1 MEKTTRPT
9 QVRTRAPLNQRTGQ
23 KPAQNSIYSQGA
35 GEAGGALQGGGQQGQ
50 WASHLSN
57 GYENRLAGQEP
68 EPWQNGREVQESNQ
82 QNERMAQGRRG
93 RQLEQDRQNDTGRQE
108 AGQQNMR
115 ETSGE
120 REARE
125 AANNQRGQGV
135 NEARNRP
142 GRRMYQEAMGKTG
155 GQELDKGNRGI
166 LGGTGSQT
174 GQEPN
179 RRNRGIGAMEGG
191 AGQQSSREGQP
202 MGIGGR
208 QADSRWRSL
217 QEAMKKANSAAE
229 QELGGSRR
237 ASRNQGTEQNFQAD
251 RNRTNDQGEQEDIN
265 QRYGRGFQKGRSRIN
280 DQDQQEGTDQRYG
293 RDFRGR
299 RDQKFDKESKT
310 IDQDNS
316 QEDKKEKEQK
326 PSSER
331 QKESKLMSAREI
343 PQERGKKSGREI
355 QNEKEK
361 QPNRT
366 QRAIRQEAKSS
377 RERPEKEHVKRL
389 PPGTGNRKPADRRI
403 KQTERPSAQSQYT
416 SKRLAEDRQE
426 FQNENFSVPK
436 TPPRPKRRPGSGV
449 NFLIQ
454 GSILAV
460 AGIIVRLIG
469 MVYRIPL
476 ARKIGDNGNGYYNA
490 AYSIYSILLIMS
502 SYSLP
507 TAVSKM
513 VSARLAKGEYR
524 TSTRIFRAAMFYA
537 TIAGM
542 AGFCALWF
550 GADYFASQIIKMPY
564 SSYALKALAPT
575 IWIMA
580 YLGVLRGY
588 FQGHS
593 TMIPTA
599 VSQVFEQVV
608 NAVVSIVAASILFDV
623 GVKSNLVFHDT
634 EYSYAFGAAGG
645 AIGTGAGAVTAL
657 VFFMLLALA
666 YRPTMRK
673 KARRD
678 RGAKVESYRVISQ
691 ALFATIVPIIISS
704 AIYNISNVVDNSL
717 FGHVMEKL
725 GESNLTASQWGVYM
739 GRYHLLFNIPVAIAN
754 SLSSSLIPTLS
765 RAMTERNR
773 RQVHARIATAIR
785 FSMIIAI
792 PSAVG
797 LTVLAEP
804 VSDLLFSGMD
814 NTMLIKMMVVGS
826 SAVVFFSLST
836 VSNAILQGINRMNMP
851 IINSAISLAIHI
863 GVLYAMLKFFHMG
876 IYSVVYANIL
886 FAALVCLLNAISI
899 ARYVKYRQELLK
911 TFLIPA
917 LASAAMG
924 GAAWGTYQLCIK
936 AINNSV
942 STAAAIMVAV
952 IVYFVLLILFK
963 GIDEQELKKIPGG
976 TKLVKVAKRLHVM

>member
-57 GYENRLAGQEP
+57 GYEHRLAGQEP
-68 EPWQNGREVQESNQ
+68 EPWQNGREVQESDQ

-416 SKRLAEDRQE
+416 SRRLAEDRQE
-426 FQNENFSVPK
+426 FQTENFSVPK

>member
-23 KPAQNSIYSQGA
+23 KSAQNSIYSQGA

-57 GYENRLAGQEP
+57 GYEHRLAGQEP
-68 EPWQNGREVQESNQ
+68 ESWQNGREVQEPNQ

-93 RQLEQDRQNDTGRQE
+93 RPLEQDRQNDTGRQE

-155 GQELDKGNRGI
+155 GQELDRGNRGI

-174 GQEPN
+174 DQEPN
-179 RRNRGIGAMEGG
+179 RRNRGIGAMEGR
-191 AGQQSSREGQP
+191 AGQQPGRQP
-202 MGIGGR
+202 IGIGDR
-208 QADSRWRSL
+208 QSDSRWRSL
-217 QEAMKKANSAAE
+217 QEAMKKANNAAE

-237 ASRNQGTEQNFQAD
+237 ATRNQGTEQNVSAD
-251 RNRTNDQGEQEDIN
+251 RNRTNDQSQQEDTN

-280 DQDQQEGTDQRYG
+280 DQGQQERA
-293 RDFRGR
+293 
-299 RDQKFDKESKT
+299 DQKADKESKP
-310 IDQDNS
+310 IDQGNS

-326 PSSER
+326 LNSER
-331 QKESKLMSAREI
+331 QKENKPISARETS
-343 PQERGKKSGREI
+343 QERGKRSGREI
-355 QNEKEK
+355 QNEKER
-361 QPNRT
+361 QSNRT
-366 QRAIRQEAKSS
+366 QKTIRQEAQSS
-377 RERPEKEHVKRL
+377 RERQDKEHVKRL

-416 SKRLAEDRQE
+416 SRRLAEDRQE
-426 FQNENFSVPK
+426 FQTENFSVPK

-550 GADYFASQIIKMPY
+550 GADYFASQIIRMPY

-608 NAVVSIVAASILFDV
+608 NAIVSIVAASMLFDV

-678 RGAKVESYRVISQ
+678 RGAKVESYRGISQ
-691 ALFATIVPIIISS
+691 ALFATIIPIIISS

-814 NTMLIKMMVVGS
+814 NTMLIKMMAVGS

-863 GVLYAMLKFFHMG
+863 GVLYVMLKFFHMG

-936 AINNSV
+936 AGNNSV

-976 TKLVKVAKRLHVM
+976 TKLVKVAKILHVM

>member
-23 KPAQNSIYSQGA
+23 KSAQNSIYSQGA
-35 GEAGGALQGGGQQGQ
+35 GETGGALQGGGQQGQ

-57 GYENRLAGQEP
+57 GYEHRLAGQEP
-68 EPWQNGREVQESNQ
+68 ESWQNGREVQEPNQ

-93 RQLEQDRQNDTGRQE
+93 RPLEQDRQNDTGRQE

-155 GQELDKGNRGI
+155 GQELDRGNRGI

-174 GQEPN
+174 DQEPN
-179 RRNRGIGAMEGG
+179 RRNRGIGAMEGR
-191 AGQQSSREGQP
+191 AGQQPGRQP
-202 MGIGGR
+202 IGIGDR
-208 QADSRWRSL
+208 QSDSRWRSL
-217 QEAMKKANSAAE
+217 QEAMKKANNAAE

-237 ASRNQGTEQNFQAD
+237 ATRNQGTEQNVSAD
-251 RNRTNDQGEQEDIN
+251 RNRTNDQSQQEDTN

-280 DQDQQEGTDQRYG
+280 DQGQQERA
-293 RDFRGR
+293 
-299 RDQKFDKESKT
+299 DQKADKESKP
-310 IDQDNS
+310 IDQGNS

-326 PSSER
+326 LNSER
-331 QKESKLMSAREI
+331 QKENKPISARETS
-343 PQERGKKSGREI
+343 QERGKRSGREI
-355 QNEKEK
+355 QNEKER
-361 QPNRT
+361 QSNRT
-366 QRAIRQEAKSS
+366 QKTIRQEAQSS
-377 RERPEKEHVKRL
+377 RERQDKEHVKRL

-416 SKRLAEDRQE
+416 SRRLAEDRQE
-426 FQNENFSVPK
+426 FQTENFSVPK

-550 GADYFASQIIKMPY
+550 GADYFASQIIRMPY

-599 VSQVFEQVV
+599 MSQVFEQVV
-608 NAVVSIVAASILFDV
+608 NAIVSIVAASMLFDV

-678 RGAKVESYRVISQ
+678 RGAKVESYRGISQ
-691 ALFATIVPIIISS
+691 ALFATIIPIIISS

-814 NTMLIKMMVVGS
+814 NTMLIKMMAVGS

-863 GVLYAMLKFFHMG
+863 GVLYVMLKFFHMG

-936 AINNSV
+936 AGNNSV

-976 TKLVKVAKRLHVM
+976 TKLVKVAKILHVM

>member
-23 KPAQNSIYSQGA
+23 KSAQNSIYSQGA

-57 GYENRLAGQEP
+57 GYEHRLAGQEP
-68 EPWQNGREVQESNQ
+68 ESWQNGREVQEPNQ

-93 RQLEQDRQNDTGRQE
+93 RPLEQDRQNDTGRQE

-155 GQELDKGNRGI
+155 GQELDRGNRGI

-174 GQEPN
+174 DQEPN
-179 RRNRGIGAMEGG
+179 RRNRGIGAMEGR
-191 AGQQSSREGQP
+191 AGQQPGRQP
-202 MGIGGR
+202 IGIGDR
-208 QADSRWRSL
+208 QSDSRWRSL
-217 QEAMKKANSAAE
+217 QEAMKKANNATE
-229 QELGGSRR
+229 QELGGNRR
-237 ASRNQGTEQNFQAD
+237 ATRNQGTEQNVSAD
-251 RNRTNDQGEQEDIN
+251 RNRTNDQGQQEDTN

-280 DQDQQEGTDQRYG
+280 DQGQQERA
-293 RDFRGR
+293 
-299 RDQKFDKESKT
+299 DQKADKESKP
-310 IDQDNS
+310 IDQGNS

-326 PSSER
+326 LNSER
-331 QKESKLMSAREI
+331 QKENKPISARETS
-343 PQERGKKSGREI
+343 QERGKRSGREI
-355 QNEKEK
+355 QNEKER
-361 QPNRT
+361 QSNRT
-366 QRAIRQEAKSS
+366 QKTIRQEAQSS
-377 RERPEKEHVKRL
+377 RERQDKEHVKRL

-416 SKRLAEDRQE
+416 SRRLAEDRQE
-426 FQNENFSVPK
+426 FQTENFSVPK

-513 VSARLAKGEYR
+513 VSARLAKGEYH

-550 GADYFASQIIKMPY
+550 GADYFASQIIRMPY

-608 NAVVSIVAASILFDV
+608 NAIVSIVAASMLFDV

-678 RGAKVESYRVISQ
+678 RGAKVESYRGISQ
-691 ALFATIVPIIISS
+691 ALFATIIPIIISS

-814 NTMLIKMMVVGS
+814 NTMLIKMMAVGS

-863 GVLYAMLKFFHMG
+863 GVLYVMLKFFHMG

-936 AINNSV
+936 AGNNSV

-976 TKLVKVAKRLHVM
+976 TKLVKVAKILHVM

>member
-23 KPAQNSIYSQGA
+23 KSAQNSIYSQGA
-35 GEAGGALQGGGQQGQ
+35 GETGGALQGGGQQGQ

-57 GYENRLAGQEP
+57 GYEHRLAGQEP
-68 EPWQNGREVQESNQ
+68 ESWQNGREVQEPNQ

-93 RQLEQDRQNDTGRQE
+93 RPLEQDRQNDTGRQE

-125 AANNQRGQGV
+125 VANNQRGQGV

-155 GQELDKGNRGI
+155 GQELDRGNRGI

-174 GQEPN
+174 DQEPN
-179 RRNRGIGAMEGG
+179 RRNRGIGAMEGR
-191 AGQQSSREGQP
+191 AGQQPGRQP
-202 MGIGGR
+202 IGIGDR
-208 QADSRWRSL
+208 QSDSRWRSL
-217 QEAMKKANSAAE
+217 QEAMKKANNAAE

-237 ASRNQGTEQNFQAD
+237 ATRNQGTEQNVSAD
-251 RNRTNDQGEQEDIN
+251 RNRTNDQSQQEDTN

-280 DQDQQEGTDQRYG
+280 DQGQQERA
-293 RDFRGR
+293 
-299 RDQKFDKESKT
+299 DQKADKESKP
-310 IDQDNS
+310 IDQGNS

-326 PSSER
+326 LNSER
-331 QKESKLMSAREI
+331 QKENKPISARETS
-343 PQERGKKSGREI
+343 QERGKRSGREI
-355 QNEKEK
+355 QNEKER
-361 QPNRT
+361 QSNRT
-366 QRAIRQEAKSS
+366 QKTIRQEAQSS
-377 RERPEKEHVKRL
+377 RERQDKEHVKRL

-416 SKRLAEDRQE
+416 SRRLAEDRQE
-426 FQNENFSVPK
+426 FQTENFSVPK

-550 GADYFASQIIKMPY
+550 GADYFASQIIRMPY

-599 VSQVFEQVV
+599 MSQVFEQVV
-608 NAVVSIVAASILFDV
+608 NAIVSIVAASMLFDV

-678 RGAKVESYRVISQ
+678 RGAKVESYRGISQ
-691 ALFATIVPIIISS
+691 ALFATIIPIIISS

-814 NTMLIKMMVVGS
+814 NTMLIKMMAVGS

-863 GVLYAMLKFFHMG
+863 GVLYVMLKFFHMG

-936 AINNSV
+936 AGNNSV

-976 TKLVKVAKRLHVM
+976 TKLVKVAKILHVM

>member
-23 KPAQNSIYSQGA
+23 KSAQNSIYSQGA

-57 GYENRLAGQEP
+57 GYEHRLAGQEP
-68 EPWQNGREVQESNQ
+68 ESWQNGREVQEPNQ

-93 RQLEQDRQNDTGRQE
+93 RPLEQDRQNDTGRQE

-155 GQELDKGNRGI
+155 GQELDRGNRGI

-174 GQEPN
+174 DQEPN
-179 RRNRGIGAMEGG
+179 RRNRGIGAMEGR
-191 AGQQSSREGQP
+191 AGQQPGRQP
-202 MGIGGR
+202 IGIGDR
-208 QADSRWRSL
+208 QSDSRWRSL
-217 QEAMKKANSAAE
+217 QEAMKKANNAAE

-237 ASRNQGTEQNFQAD
+237 ATRNQGTEQNVSAD
-251 RNRTNDQGEQEDIN
+251 RNRTNDQGQQEDTN

-280 DQDQQEGTDQRYG
+280 DQGQQERA
-293 RDFRGR
+293 
-299 RDQKFDKESKT
+299 DQKADKESKP
-310 IDQDNS
+310 IDQGNS

-326 PSSER
+326 LNSER
-331 QKESKLMSAREI
+331 QKENKPISARETS
-343 PQERGKKSGREI
+343 QERGKRSGREI
-355 QNEKEK
+355 QNEKER
-361 QPNRT
+361 QSNRT
-366 QRAIRQEAKSS
+366 QKTIRQEAQSS
-377 RERPEKEHVKRL
+377 RERQDKEHVKRL

-416 SKRLAEDRQE
+416 SRRLAEDRQE
-426 FQNENFSVPK
+426 FQTENFSVPK

-550 GADYFASQIIKMPY
+550 GADYFASQIIRMPY
-564 SSYALKALAPT
+564 SSYALKALPPT

-608 NAVVSIVAASILFDV
+608 NAIVSIVAASMLFDV

-678 RGAKVESYRVISQ
+678 RGAKVESYRGISQ
-691 ALFATIVPIIISS
+691 ALFATIIPIIISS

-814 NTMLIKMMVVGS
+814 NTMLIKMMAVGS

-863 GVLYAMLKFFHMG
+863 GVLYVMLKFFHMG

-936 AINNSV
+936 VGNNSV

-976 TKLVKVAKRLHVM
+976 TKLVKVAKILHVM

>member
-23 KPAQNSIYSQGA
+23 KSAQNSIYSQGA
-35 GEAGGALQGGGQQGQ
+35 GETGGALQGGGQQGQ

-57 GYENRLAGQEP
+57 GYEHRLAGQEP
-68 EPWQNGREVQESNQ
+68 ESWQNGREVQEPNQ

-93 RQLEQDRQNDTGRQE
+93 RPLEQDRQNDTGRQE

-155 GQELDKGNRGI
+155 GQELDRGNRGI

-174 GQEPN
+174 DHEPN
-179 RRNRGIGAMEGG
+179 RRNRGIGAMEGR
-191 AGQQSSREGQP
+191 AGQQPGCQP
-202 MGIGGR
+202 IGIGDR
-208 QADSRWRSL
+208 QSDSRWRSL
-217 QEAMKKANSAAE
+217 QEAMKKANNAAE

-237 ASRNQGTEQNFQAD
+237 ATRNQGTEQNVSAD
-251 RNRTNDQGEQEDIN
+251 RNRTNDQSQQEDTN

-280 DQDQQEGTDQRYG
+280 DQGQQERA
-293 RDFRGR
+293 
-299 RDQKFDKESKT
+299 DQKADKESKP
-310 IDQDNS
+310 IDQGNS

-326 PSSER
+326 LNSER
-331 QKESKLMSAREI
+331 QKENKPISARETS
-343 PQERGKKSGREI
+343 QERGKRSGREI
-355 QNEKEK
+355 QNEKER
-361 QPNRT
+361 QSNRT
-366 QRAIRQEAKSS
+366 QKTIRQEAQSS
-377 RERPEKEHVKRL
+377 RERQDKEHVKRL

-416 SKRLAEDRQE
+416 SRRLAEDRQE
-426 FQNENFSVPK
+426 FQTENFSVPK

-454 GSILAV
+454 GSILSVAV
-460 AGIIVRLIG
+460 IIVRLIG

-550 GADYFASQIIKMPY
+550 GADYFASQIIRMPY

-608 NAVVSIVAASILFDV
+608 NAIVSIVAASMLFDV

-678 RGAKVESYRVISQ
+678 RGAKVESYRGISQ
-691 ALFATIVPIIISS
+691 ALFATIIPIIISS

-814 NTMLIKMMVVGS
+814 NTMLIKMMAVGS

-863 GVLYAMLKFFHMG
+863 GVLYVMLKFFHMG

-936 AINNSV
+936 AGNNSV

-976 TKLVKVAKRLHVM
+976 TKLVKVAKILHVM

>member
-57 GYENRLAGQEP
+57 GYEHRLAGQEP
-68 EPWQNGREVQESNQ
+68 ESWQNGREVQEPNQ

-93 RQLEQDRQNDTGRQE
+93 RPLEQDRQNDTGRQE
-108 AGQQNMR
+108 AGQQNMK

-142 GRRMYQEAMGKTG
+142 GRRMYQEAMGKNG
-155 GQELDKGNRGI
+155 GQELDRGNRGI

-174 GQEPN
+174 DQEPN
-179 RRNRGIGAMEGG
+179 RRNRGIGAMEGR
-191 AGQQSSREGQP
+191 AGQQPGRQP
-202 MGIGGR
+202 MGIGDR
-208 QADSRWRSL
+208 QSDSRWRSL

-237 ASRNQGTEQNFQAD
+237 ATRNQGTEQNVSAD
-251 RNRTNDQGEQEDIN
+251 RNRMNDQGQQEDTN

-280 DQDQQEGTDQRYG
+280 DQGQQEGADQRYG

-299 RDQKFDKESKT
+299 RDQKADKESKP
-310 IDQDNS
+310 IDQGNS

-326 PSSER
+326 LNSER
-331 QKESKLMSAREI
+331 QKENKPISARETS
-343 PQERGKKSGREI
+343 QERGKKSGREI

-361 QPNRT
+361 QPNRI
-366 QRAIRQEAKSS
+366 QRVIRQEGQSA
-377 RERPEKEHVKRL
+377 RERQEKENVKRL
-389 PPGTGNRKPADRRI
+389 PPGTGNRKSADRRI

-416 SKRLAEDRQE
+416 SRRLAEDRQE
-426 FQNENFSVPK
+426 FQTENFSVPK

-524 TSTRIFRAAMFYA
+524 TSTRIFRATMFYA

-608 NAVVSIVAASILFDV
+608 NAVVSIVAASMLFDV

-678 RGAKVESYRVISQ
+678 RGAKVESYRAISQ
-691 ALFATIVPIIISS
+691 ALFATIIPIIISS

-717 FGHVMEKL
+717 FGHVMETL
-725 GESNLTASQWGVYM
+725 GESNLTASHWGVYM

-814 NTMLIKMMVVGS
+814 NTMLIKMMAVGS

-886 FAALVCLLNAISI
+886 FAALVCLLNAICI

-936 AINNSV
+936 AGNNSV

-976 TKLVKVAKRLHVM
+976 TKLVKVAKILHVM

>member
-23 KPAQNSIYSQGA
+23 KSAQNSIYSQGA
-35 GEAGGALQGGGQQGQ
+35 GETGGALQGGGQQGQ

-57 GYENRLAGQEP
+57 GYEHRLAGQEP
-68 EPWQNGREVQESNQ
+68 ESWQNGREVQEPNQ

-93 RQLEQDRQNDTGRQE
+93 RPLEQDRQNDTGRQE

-155 GQELDKGNRGI
+155 GQELDRGNRGI

-174 GQEPN
+174 DQEPN
-179 RRNRGIGAMEGG
+179 RRNRGIGAMEGR
-191 AGQQSSREGQP
+191 AGQQPGRQP
-202 MGIGGR
+202 IGIGDR
-208 QADSRWRSL
+208 QSDSRWRSL
-217 QEAMKKANSAAE
+217 QEAMKKANNAAE

-237 ASRNQGTEQNFQAD
+237 ATRNQGTEQNVSAD
-251 RNRTNDQGEQEDIN
+251 RNRTNDQSQQEDTN

-280 DQDQQEGTDQRYG
+280 DQGQQERA
-293 RDFRGR
+293 
-299 RDQKFDKESKT
+299 DQKADKESKP
-310 IDQDNS
+310 IDQGNS

-326 PSSER
+326 LNSER
-331 QKESKLMSAREI
+331 QKENKPISARETS
-343 PQERGKKSGREI
+343 QERGKRSGREI
-355 QNEKEK
+355 QNEKER
-361 QPNRT
+361 QSNRT
-366 QRAIRQEAKSS
+366 QKTIRQEAQSS
-377 RERPEKEHVKRL
+377 RERQDKEHVKRL

-416 SKRLAEDRQE
+416 SRRLAEDRQE
-426 FQNENFSVPK
+426 FQTENFSVPK

-454 GSILAV
+454 GRILAV
-460 AGIIVRLIG
+460 AGLIVRLIG

-524 TSTRIFRAAMFYA
+524 TSTRIFRAAMFHA

-550 GADYFASQIIKMPY
+550 GADYFASQIIRMPY

-608 NAVVSIVAASILFDV
+608 NAIVSIVAASMLFDV

-678 RGAKVESYRVISQ
+678 RGAKVESYRGISQ
-691 ALFATIVPIIISS
+691 ALFATIIPIIISS

-814 NTMLIKMMVVGS
+814 NTMLIKMMAVGS

-863 GVLYAMLKFFHMG
+863 GVLYVMLKFFHMG

-936 AINNSV
+936 AGNNSV

-976 TKLVKVAKRLHVM
+976 TKLVKVAKILHVM

>member
-23 KPAQNSIYSQGA
+23 KSAQNSIYSQGA
-35 GEAGGALQGGGQQGQ
+35 GETGGALQGGGQQGQ

-57 GYENRLAGQEP
+57 GYEHRLAGQEP
-68 EPWQNGREVQESNQ
+68 ESWQNGREVQEPNQ

-93 RQLEQDRQNDTGRQE
+93 RPLEQDRQNDTGRQE

-155 GQELDKGNRGI
+155 GQELDRGNRGI

-174 GQEPN
+174 DQEPN
-179 RRNRGIGAMEGG
+179 RRNRGIGAMEGR
-191 AGQQSSREGQP
+191 AGQQPGRQP
-202 MGIGGR
+202 IGIGDR
-208 QADSRWRSL
+208 QSDSRWRSL
-217 QEAMKKANSAAE
+217 QEAMKKANNAAE

-237 ASRNQGTEQNFQAD
+237 ATRNQGTEQNVSAD
-251 RNRTNDQGEQEDIN
+251 RNRTNDQSQQEDTN

-280 DQDQQEGTDQRYG
+280 DQGQQERA
-293 RDFRGR
+293 
-299 RDQKFDKESKT
+299 DQKADKESKP
-310 IDQDNS
+310 IDQGNS

-326 PSSER
+326 LNSER
-331 QKESKLMSAREI
+331 QKENKPISARETS
-343 PQERGKKSGREI
+343 QERGKRSGREI
-355 QNEKEK
+355 QNEKER
-361 QPNRT
+361 QSNRT
-366 QRAIRQEAKSS
+366 QKTIRQEAQSS
-377 RERPEKEHVKRL
+377 RERQDKEHVKRL

-416 SKRLAEDRQE
+416 SRRLAEDRQE
-426 FQNENFSVPK
+426 FQTENFSVPK

-550 GADYFASQIIKMPY
+550 GADYFASQIIRMPY

-608 NAVVSIVAASILFDV
+608 NAIVSIVAASMLFDV

-678 RGAKVESYRVISQ
+678 RGAKVESYRGISQ
-691 ALFATIVPIIISS
+691 ALFATIIPIIISS

-814 NTMLIKMMVVGS
+814 NTMLIKMMAVGS

-863 GVLYAMLKFFHMG
+863 GVLYVMLKFFHMG

-936 AINNSV
+936 AGNNSV

-976 TKLVKVAKRLHVM
+976 TKLVKVAKILHVM

>member
-1 MEKTTRPT
+1 ME
-9 QVRTRAPLNQRTGQ
+9 
-23 KPAQNSIYSQGA
+23 
-35 GEAGGALQGGGQQGQ
+35 
-50 WASHLSN
+50 
-57 GYENRLAGQEP
+57 
-68 EPWQNGREVQESNQ
+68 GR
-82 QNERMAQGRRG
+82 
-93 RQLEQDRQNDTGRQE
+93 
-108 AGQQNMR
+108 AGQQ
-115 ETSGE
+115 
-120 REARE
+120 
-125 AANNQRGQGV
+125 
-135 NEARNRP
+135 P
-142 GRRMYQEAMGKTG
+142 GR
-155 GQELDKGNRGI
+155 
-166 LGGTGSQT
+166 
-174 GQEPN
+174 
-179 RRNRGIGAMEGG
+179 
-191 AGQQSSREGQP
+191 QP
-202 MGIGGR
+202 MGIGDR
-208 QADSRWRSL
+208 QSDSRWRSL

-237 ASRNQGTEQNFQAD
+237 ATRNQGTEQNVSAD
-251 RNRTNDQGEQEDIN
+251 RNRMNDQGQQEDTN

-280 DQDQQEGTDQRYG
+280 DQGQQEGADQRYG

-299 RDQKFDKESKT
+299 RDQKADKESKP
-310 IDQDNS
+310 IDQGNS

-326 PSSER
+326 LNSER
-331 QKESKLMSAREI
+331 QKENKPISARETS
-343 PQERGKKSGREI
+343 QERGKKSGREI

-361 QPNRT
+361 QPNRI
-366 QRAIRQEAKSS
+366 QRVIRQEGQSA
-377 RERPEKEHVKRL
+377 RERQEKENVKRL
-389 PPGTGNRKPADRRI
+389 PPGTGNRKSADRRI

-416 SKRLAEDRQE
+416 SRRLAEDRQE
-426 FQNENFSVPK
+426 FQTENFSVPK

-524 TSTRIFRAAMFYA
+524 TSTRIFRATMFYA

-608 NAVVSIVAASILFDV
+608 NAVVSIVAASMLFDV

-678 RGAKVESYRVISQ
+678 RGAKVESYRAISQ
-691 ALFATIVPIIISS
+691 ALFATIIPIIISS

-717 FGHVMEKL
+717 FGHVMETL
-725 GESNLTASQWGVYM
+725 GESNLTASHWGVYM

-814 NTMLIKMMVVGS
+814 NTMLIKMMAVGS

-886 FAALVCLLNAISI
+886 FAALVCLLNAICI

-936 AINNSV
+936 AGNNSV

-976 TKLVKVAKRLHVM
+976 TKLVKVAKILHVM

>member
-57 GYENRLAGQEP
+57 GYEHRLAGQEP
-68 EPWQNGREVQESNQ
+68 ESWQNGRKVQEPNQ

-93 RQLEQDRQNDTGRQE
+93 RPLEQDRQNDTGRQE
-108 AGQQNMR
+108 AGQQNMK

-142 GRRMYQEAMGKTG
+142 GRRMYQEAMGKNG
-155 GQELDKGNRGI
+155 GQELDRGNRGI

-174 GQEPN
+174 DQEPN
-179 RRNRGIGAMEGG
+179 RRNRGIGAMEGR
-191 AGQQSSREGQP
+191 AGQQPGRQP
-202 MGIGGR
+202 MGIGDR
-208 QADSRWRSL
+208 QSDSRWRSL

-237 ASRNQGTEQNFQAD
+237 ATRNQGTEQNVSAD
-251 RNRTNDQGEQEDIN
+251 RNRMNDQGQQEDTN

-280 DQDQQEGTDQRYG
+280 DQGQQEGADQRYG

-299 RDQKFDKESKT
+299 RDQKADKESKP
-310 IDQDNS
+310 IDQGNS

-326 PSSER
+326 LNSER
-331 QKESKLMSAREI
+331 QKENKPISARETS
-343 PQERGKKSGREI
+343 QERGKKSGREI

-361 QPNRT
+361 QPNRI
-366 QRAIRQEAKSS
+366 QRVIRQEGQSA
-377 RERPEKEHVKRL
+377 RERQEKENVKRL
-389 PPGTGNRKPADRRI
+389 PPGTGNRKSADRRI

-416 SKRLAEDRQE
+416 SRRLAEDRQE
-426 FQNENFSVPK
+426 FQTENFSVPK

-608 NAVVSIVAASILFDV
+608 NAVVSIVAASMLFDV

-678 RGAKVESYRVISQ
+678 RGAKVESYRAISQ
-691 ALFATIVPIIISS
+691 ALFATIIPIIISS

-717 FGHVMEKL
+717 FGHVMETL
-725 GESNLTASQWGVYM
+725 GESNLTASHWGVYM

-814 NTMLIKMMVVGS
+814 NTMLIKMMAVGS

-886 FAALVCLLNAISI
+886 FAALVCLLNAICI

-936 AINNSV
+936 AGNNSV

-976 TKLVKVAKRLHVM
+976 TKLVKVAKILHVM

>member
-23 KPAQNSIYSQGA
+23 KSAQNSIYSQGA
-35 GEAGGALQGGGQQGQ
+35 GETGGALQGGGQQGQ

-57 GYENRLAGQEP
+57 GYEHRLAGQEP
-68 EPWQNGREVQESNQ
+68 ESWQNGREVQEPNQ

-93 RQLEQDRQNDTGRQE
+93 RPLEQDRQNDTGRQE

-155 GQELDKGNRGI
+155 GQELDRGNRGI

-174 GQEPN
+174 DQEPN
-179 RRNRGIGAMEGG
+179 RRNRGIGAMEGR
-191 AGQQSSREGQP
+191 AGQQPGRQP
-202 MGIGGR
+202 IGIGDR
-208 QADSRWRSL
+208 QSDSRWRSL
-217 QEAMKKANSAAE
+217 QEAMKKANNAAE

-237 ASRNQGTEQNFQAD
+237 ATRNQGTEQNVSAD
-251 RNRTNDQGEQEDIN
+251 RNRTNDQSQQEDTN

-280 DQDQQEGTDQRYG
+280 DQGQQERA
-293 RDFRGR
+293 
-299 RDQKFDKESKT
+299 DQKADKESKP
-310 IDQDNS
+310 IDQGNS

-326 PSSER
+326 LNSER
-331 QKESKLMSAREI
+331 QKENKPISARETS
-343 PQERGKKSGREI
+343 QERGKRSGREI
-355 QNEKEK
+355 QNEKER
-361 QPNRT
+361 QSNRT
-366 QRAIRQEAKSS
+366 QKTIRQEAQSS
-377 RERPEKEHVKRL
+377 RERQDKEHVKRL

-416 SKRLAEDRQE
+416 SRRLAEDRQE
-426 FQNENFSVPK
+426 FQTENFSVPK

-524 TSTRIFRAAMFYA
+524 TSTRIFRAAMFHA

-550 GADYFASQIIKMPY
+550 GADYFASQIIRMPY

-608 NAVVSIVAASILFDV
+608 NAIVSIVAASMLFDV

-678 RGAKVESYRVISQ
+678 RGAKVESYRGISQ
-691 ALFATIVPIIISS
+691 ALFATIIPIIISS

-814 NTMLIKMMVVGS
+814 NTMLIKMMAVGS

-863 GVLYAMLKFFHMG
+863 GVLYVMLKFFHMG

-936 AINNSV
+936 AGNNSV

-976 TKLVKVAKRLHVM
+976 TKLVKVAKILHVM

>member
-23 KPAQNSIYSQGA
+23 KSAQNSIYSQGA

-57 GYENRLAGQEP
+57 GYEHRLAGQEP
-68 EPWQNGREVQESNQ
+68 ESWQNGREVQEPNQ

-93 RQLEQDRQNDTGRQE
+93 RPLEQDRQNDTGRQE

-155 GQELDKGNRGI
+155 GQELDRGNRGI

-174 GQEPN
+174 DQEPN
-179 RRNRGIGAMEGG
+179 RRNRGIGAMEGR
-191 AGQQSSREGQP
+191 AGQQPGRQP
-202 MGIGGR
+202 IGIGDR
-208 QADSRWRSL
+208 QSDSRWRSL
-217 QEAMKKANSAAE
+217 QEAMKKANNAAE

-237 ASRNQGTEQNFQAD
+237 ATRNQGTEQNVSAD
-251 RNRTNDQGEQEDIN
+251 RNRTNDQGEQEDTN

-280 DQDQQEGTDQRYG
+280 DQGQQERA
-293 RDFRGR
+293 
-299 RDQKFDKESKT
+299 DQKADKESKP
-310 IDQDNS
+310 IDQGNS

-326 PSSER
+326 LNSER
-331 QKESKLMSAREI
+331 QKENKPISARETS
-343 PQERGKKSGREI
+343 QERGKRSGREI
-355 QNEKEK
+355 QNEKER
-361 QPNRT
+361 QSNRT
-366 QRAIRQEAKSS
+366 QKTIRQEAQSS
-377 RERPEKEHVKRL
+377 RERQDKEHVKRL

-416 SKRLAEDRQE
+416 SRRLAEDRQE
-426 FQNENFSVPK
+426 FQTENFSVPK

-550 GADYFASQIIKMPY
+550 GADYFASQIIRMPY

-608 NAVVSIVAASILFDV
+608 NAIVSIVAASMLFDV

-678 RGAKVESYRVISQ
+678 RGAKVESYRGISQ
-691 ALFATIVPIIISS
+691 ALFATIIPIIISS

-814 NTMLIKMMVVGS
+814 NTMLIKMMAVGS

-863 GVLYAMLKFFHMG
+863 GVLYVMLKFFHMG

-936 AINNSV
+936 AGNNSV

-976 TKLVKVAKRLHVM
+976 TKLVKVAKILHVM

>member
-23 KPAQNSIYSQGA
+23 KSAQNSIYSQGA

-57 GYENRLAGQEP
+57 GYEHRLAGQEP
-68 EPWQNGREVQESNQ
+68 ESWQNGREVQEPNQ

-93 RQLEQDRQNDTGRQE
+93 RPLEQDRQNDTGRQE

-155 GQELDKGNRGI
+155 GQELDRGNRGI

-174 GQEPN
+174 DQEPN
-179 RRNRGIGAMEGG
+179 RRNRGIGAMEGR
-191 AGQQSSREGQP
+191 AGQQPGRQP
-202 MGIGGR
+202 IGIGDR
-208 QADSRWRSL
+208 QSDSRWRSL
-217 QEAMKKANSAAE
+217 QEAMKKANNAAE

-237 ASRNQGTEQNFQAD
+237 ATRNQGTEQNVSAD
-251 RNRTNDQGEQEDIN
+251 RNRTNDQSQQEDTN

-280 DQDQQEGTDQRYG
+280 DQGQQERA
-293 RDFRGR
+293 
-299 RDQKFDKESKT
+299 DQKADKESKP
-310 IDQDNS
+310 IDQGNS

-326 PSSER
+326 LNSER
-331 QKESKLMSAREI
+331 QKENKPISARETS
-343 PQERGKKSGREI
+343 QERGKRSGREI
-355 QNEKEK
+355 QNEKER
-361 QPNRT
+361 QSNRT
-366 QRAIRQEAKSS
+366 QKTIRQEAQSS
-377 RERPEKEHVKRL
+377 RERQDKEHVKRV

-416 SKRLAEDRQE
+416 SRRLAEDRQE
-426 FQNENFSVPK
+426 FQTENFSVPK

-550 GADYFASQIIKMPY
+550 GADYFASQIIRMPY

-608 NAVVSIVAASILFDV
+608 NAIVSIVAASMLFDV

-678 RGAKVESYRVISQ
+678 RGAKVESYRGISQ
-691 ALFATIVPIIISS
+691 ALFATIIPIIISS

-814 NTMLIKMMVVGS
+814 NTMLIKMMAVGS

-863 GVLYAMLKFFHMG
+863 GVLYVMLKFFHMG

-936 AINNSV
+936 AGNNSV

-976 TKLVKVAKRLHVM
+976 TKLVKVAKILHVM

>member
-23 KPAQNSIYSQGA
+23 KSAQNSIYSQGA

-57 GYENRLAGQEP
+57 GYEHRLAGQEP
-68 EPWQNGREVQESNQ
+68 ESWQNGREVQEPNQ

-93 RQLEQDRQNDTGRQE
+93 RPLEQDRQNDTGRQE

-125 AANNQRGQGV
+125 SANNQRGQGV

-155 GQELDKGNRGI
+155 GQELDRGNRGI

-174 GQEPN
+174 DHEPN
-179 RRNRGIGAMEGG
+179 RRNRGIGAMEGR
-191 AGQQSSREGQP
+191 AGQQPGRQP
-202 MGIGGR
+202 IGIGDR
-208 QADSRWRSL
+208 QSDSRWRSL
-217 QEAMKKANSAAE
+217 QEAMKKANNAAE

-237 ASRNQGTEQNFQAD
+237 ATRNQGTEQNVSAD
-251 RNRTNDQGEQEDIN
+251 RNRTNDQGQQEDTN

-280 DQDQQEGTDQRYG
+280 DQGEQERA
-293 RDFRGR
+293 
-299 RDQKFDKESKT
+299 DQKADKESKP
-310 IDQDNS
+310 IDQGNS

-326 PSSER
+326 LNSER
-331 QKESKLMSAREI
+331 QKENKPISARETS
-343 PQERGKKSGREI
+343 QERGKRSGREI
-355 QNEKEK
+355 QNEKER
-361 QPNRT
+361 QSNRT
-366 QRAIRQEAKSS
+366 QKTIRQEAQSS
-377 RERPEKEHVKRL
+377 RERQDKEHVKRL

-416 SKRLAEDRQE
+416 SRRLAEDRQE
-426 FQNENFSVPK
+426 FQTENFSVPK

-550 GADYFASQIIKMPY
+550 GADYFASQIIRMPY

-608 NAVVSIVAASILFDV
+608 NAIVSIVAASMLFDV

-678 RGAKVESYRVISQ
+678 RGAKVESYRGISQ
-691 ALFATIVPIIISS
+691 ALFATIIPIIISS

-814 NTMLIKMMVVGS
+814 NTMLIKMMAVGS

-863 GVLYAMLKFFHMG
+863 GVLYVMLKFFHMG

-936 AINNSV
+936 AGNNSV

-976 TKLVKVAKRLHVM
+976 TKLVKVAKILHVM

>member
-57 GYENRLAGQEP
+57 GYEHRLAGQEP
-68 EPWQNGREVQESNQ
+68 ESWQNGREVQEPNQ

-93 RQLEQDRQNDTGRQE
+93 RPLEQDRQNDTGRQE
-108 AGQQNMR
+108 AGQQNMK

-142 GRRMYQEAMGKTG
+142 GRRMYQEAMGKTE

-174 GQEPN
+174 DQEAN
-179 RRNRGIGAMEGG
+179 RRNRRIGAMEGQ
-191 AGQQSSREGQP
+191 AGQQPGRQP
-202 MGIGGR
+202 MGIGDR
-208 QADSRWRSL
+208 QSDSRWRSL

-237 ASRNQGTEQNFQAD
+237 ATRNQGTEQNVSAD
-251 RNRTNDQGEQEDIN
+251 RNRMNDQGQQEDTN

-280 DQDQQEGTDQRYG
+280 DQGQQEGADQRYG
-293 RDFRGR
+293 REFRGR
-299 RDQKFDKESKT
+299 RDQKADKESKP
-310 IDQDNS
+310 IDQGNS

-326 PSSER
+326 LNSER
-331 QKESKLMSAREI
+331 QKENKPISARETS
-343 PQERGKKSGREI
+343 QERGKKSGREI

-361 QPNRT
+361 QPNRI
-366 QRAIRQEAKSS
+366 QRVIRQEGQSA
-377 RERPEKEHVKRL
+377 RERQEKENVKRL
-389 PPGTGNRKPADRRI
+389 PPGTGNRKSADRRI

-416 SKRLAEDRQE
+416 SRRLAEDRQE
-426 FQNENFSVPK
+426 FQTENFSVPK

-608 NAVVSIVAASILFDV
+608 NAVVSIVAASMLFDV
-623 GVKSNLVFHDT
+623 GIKSNLVFHDT

-673 KARRD
+673 KAHRD
-678 RGAKVESYRVISQ
+678 RGAKVESYRAISQ
-691 ALFATIVPIIISS
+691 ALFATIIPIIISS

-717 FGHVMEKL
+717 FGHVMETL
-725 GESNLTASQWGVYM
+725 GESNLTASHWGVYM

-814 NTMLIKMMVVGS
+814 NTMLIKMMAVGS

-886 FAALVCLLNAISI
+886 FAALVCLLNAICI

-936 AINNSV
+936 AGNNSV

-976 TKLVKVAKRLHVM
+976 TKLVKVAKILHVM

>member
-23 KPAQNSIYSQGA
+23 KSAQNSIYSQGA
-35 GEAGGALQGGGQQGQ
+35 GETGGALQGGGQQGQ

-57 GYENRLAGQEP
+57 GYEHRLAGQEP
-68 EPWQNGREVQESNQ
+68 ESWQNGREVQEPNQ

-93 RQLEQDRQNDTGRQE
+93 RPLEQDRQNDTGRQE

-155 GQELDKGNRGI
+155 GQELDRGNRGI

-174 GQEPN
+174 DQEPN
-179 RRNRGIGAMEGG
+179 RRNRGIGAMEGR
-191 AGQQSSREGQP
+191 AGQQPGRQP
-202 MGIGGR
+202 IGIGDR
-208 QADSRWRSL
+208 QSDSRWRSL
-217 QEAMKKANSAAE
+217 QEAMKKANNAAE

-237 ASRNQGTEQNFQAD
+237 ATRNQGTEQNVSAD
-251 RNRTNDQGEQEDIN
+251 RNRTNDQSQQEDTN

-280 DQDQQEGTDQRYG
+280 DQGQQERA
-293 RDFRGR
+293 
-299 RDQKFDKESKT
+299 DQKADKESKP
-310 IDQDNS
+310 IDQGNS

-326 PSSER
+326 LNSER
-331 QKESKLMSAREI
+331 QKENKPISARETS
-343 PQERGKKSGREI
+343 QERGKRSGREI
-355 QNEKEK
+355 QNEKER
-361 QPNRT
+361 QSNRT
-366 QRAIRQEAKSS
+366 QKTIRQEAQSS
-377 RERPEKEHVKRL
+377 RERQDKEHVKRL

-416 SKRLAEDRQE
+416 SRRLAEDRQE
-426 FQNENFSVPK
+426 FQTENFSVPK

-524 TSTRIFRAAMFYA
+524 TSTRIFRAAMFHA

-550 GADYFASQIIKMPY
+550 GADYFASQIIRMPY

-608 NAVVSIVAASILFDV
+608 NAIVSIVAASMLFDV

-678 RGAKVESYRVISQ
+678 RGDKVESYRGISQ
-691 ALFATIVPIIISS
+691 ALFATIIPIIISS

-814 NTMLIKMMVVGS
+814 NTMLIKMMAVGS

-863 GVLYAMLKFFHMG
+863 GVLYVMLKFFHMG

-936 AINNSV
+936 AGNNSV

-976 TKLVKVAKRLHVM
+976 TKLVKVAKILHVM

>member
-57 GYENRLAGQEP
+57 GYEHRLAGQEP
-68 EPWQNGREVQESNQ
+68 EPWQNGREVQESDQ

-135 NEARNRP
+135 NESRNRP

-155 GQELDKGNRGI
+155 GQELDKGNRGT

-174 GQEPN
+174 DQEPN
-179 RRNRGIGAMEGG
+179 RRNRGIGAMEGR

>member
-1 MEKTTRPT
+1 
-9 QVRTRAPLNQRTGQ
+9 
-23 KPAQNSIYSQGA
+23 
-35 GEAGGALQGGGQQGQ
+35 
-50 WASHLSN
+50 
-57 GYENRLAGQEP
+57 
-68 EPWQNGREVQESNQ
+68 
-82 QNERMAQGRRG
+82 
-93 RQLEQDRQNDTGRQE
+93 
-108 AGQQNMR
+108 
-115 ETSGE
+115 
-120 REARE
+120 
-125 AANNQRGQGV
+125 
-135 NEARNRP
+135 
-142 GRRMYQEAMGKTG
+142 MYQEAMGKNG
-155 GQELDKGNRGI
+155 GQELDRGNRGI

-174 GQEPN
+174 DQEPN
-179 RRNRGIGAMEGG
+179 RRNRGIGAMEGR
-191 AGQQSSREGQP
+191 AGQQPGRQP
-202 MGIGGR
+202 MGIGDR
-208 QADSRWRSL
+208 QSDSRWRSL

-237 ASRNQGTEQNFQAD
+237 ATRNQGTEQNVSAD
-251 RNRTNDQGEQEDIN
+251 RNRMNDQGQQEDTN

-280 DQDQQEGTDQRYG
+280 DQGQQEGADQRYG

-299 RDQKFDKESKT
+299 RDQKADKESKP
-310 IDQDNS
+310 IDQGNS

-326 PSSER
+326 LNSER
-331 QKESKLMSAREI
+331 QKENKPISARETS
-343 PQERGKKSGREI
+343 QERGKKSGREI

-361 QPNRT
+361 QPNRI
-366 QRAIRQEAKSS
+366 QRVIRQEGQSA
-377 RERPEKEHVKRL
+377 RERQEKENVKRL
-389 PPGTGNRKPADRRI
+389 PPGTGNRKSADRRI

-416 SKRLAEDRQE
+416 SRRLAEDRQE
-426 FQNENFSVPK
+426 FQTENFSVPK

-524 TSTRIFRAAMFYA
+524 TSTRIFRATMFYA

-608 NAVVSIVAASILFDV
+608 NAVVSIVAASMLFDV

-678 RGAKVESYRVISQ
+678 RGAKVESYRAISQ
-691 ALFATIVPIIISS
+691 ALFATIIPIIISS

-717 FGHVMEKL
+717 FGHVMETL
-725 GESNLTASQWGVYM
+725 GESNLTASHWGVYM

-814 NTMLIKMMVVGS
+814 NTMLIKMMAVGS

-886 FAALVCLLNAISI
+886 FAALVCLLNAICI

-936 AINNSV
+936 AGNNSV

-976 TKLVKVAKRLHVM
+976 TKLVKVAKILHVM

>member
-23 KPAQNSIYSQGA
+23 KSAQNSIYSQGA
-35 GEAGGALQGGGQQGQ
+35 GETGGALQGGGQQGQ

-57 GYENRLAGQEP
+57 GYEHRLAGQEP
-68 EPWQNGREVQESNQ
+68 ESWQNGREVQEPNQ

-93 RQLEQDRQNDTGRQE
+93 RPLEQDRQNDTGRQE

-125 AANNQRGQGV
+125 VANNQRGQGV

-155 GQELDKGNRGI
+155 GQELDRGNRGI

-174 GQEPN
+174 DQEPN
-179 RRNRGIGAMEGG
+179 RRNRGIGAMEGR
-191 AGQQSSREGQP
+191 AGQQPGRQP
-202 MGIGGR
+202 IGIGDR
-208 QADSRWRSL
+208 QSDSRWRSL
-217 QEAMKKANSAAE
+217 QEAMKKANNAAE

-237 ASRNQGTEQNFQAD
+237 ATRNQGTEQNVSAD
-251 RNRTNDQGEQEDIN
+251 RNRTNDQSQQEDTN

-280 DQDQQEGTDQRYG
+280 DQGQQERA
-293 RDFRGR
+293 
-299 RDQKFDKESKT
+299 DQKADKESKP
-310 IDQDNS
+310 IDQGNS

-326 PSSER
+326 LNSER
-331 QKESKLMSAREI
+331 QKENKPISARETS
-343 PQERGKKSGREI
+343 QERGKRSGREI
-355 QNEKEK
+355 QNEKER
-361 QPNRT
+361 QSNRT
-366 QRAIRQEAKSS
+366 QKTIRQEAQSS
-377 RERPEKEHVKRL
+377 RERQDKEHVKRL

-416 SKRLAEDRQE
+416 SRRLAEDRQE
-426 FQNENFSVPK
+426 FQTENFSVPK

-550 GADYFASQIIKMPY
+550 GADYFASQIIRMPY

-599 VSQVFEQVV
+599 MSQVFEQVV
-608 NAVVSIVAASILFDV
+608 NAIVSIVAASMLFDV

-678 RGAKVESYRVISQ
+678 RGAKVESYRGISQ
-691 ALFATIVPIIISS
+691 ALFATIIPIIISS

-814 NTMLIKMMVVGS
+814 NTMLIKMMAVGS

-863 GVLYAMLKFFHMG
+863 GVLYVMLKFFHMG

-936 AINNSV
+936 AGNNSV
-942 STAAAIMVAV
+942 STAAIMVAV

-976 TKLVKVAKRLHVM
+976 TKLVKVAKILHVM

>member
-23 KPAQNSIYSQGA
+23 KSAQNSIYSQGA

-57 GYENRLAGQEP
+57 GYEHRLAGQEP
-68 EPWQNGREVQESNQ
+68 ESWQNGREVQEPNQ

-93 RQLEQDRQNDTGRQE
+93 RPLEQDRQNDTGRQE

-155 GQELDKGNRGI
+155 GQELDRGNRGI

-174 GQEPN
+174 DQEPN
-179 RRNRGIGAMEGG
+179 RRNRGIGAMEGR
-191 AGQQSSREGQP
+191 AGQQPGRQP
-202 MGIGGR
+202 IGIGDR
-208 QADSRWRSL
+208 QSDSRWRSL
-217 QEAMKKANSAAE
+217 QEAMKKANNAAE

-237 ASRNQGTEQNFQAD
+237 ATRNQGTEQNVSAD
-251 RNRTNDQGEQEDIN
+251 RNRTNDQGQQEDTN

-280 DQDQQEGTDQRYG
+280 DQGQQERA
-293 RDFRGR
+293 
-299 RDQKFDKESKT
+299 DQKADKESKP
-310 IDQDNS
+310 IDQGNS

-326 PSSER
+326 LNSER
-331 QKESKLMSAREI
+331 QKENKPISARETS
-343 PQERGKKSGREI
+343 QERGKRSGREI
-355 QNEKEK
+355 QNEKER
-361 QPNRT
+361 QSNRT
-366 QRAIRQEAKSS
+366 QKTIRQEAQSS
-377 RERPEKEHVKRL
+377 RERQDKEHVKRL

-416 SKRLAEDRQE
+416 SRRLAEDRQE
-426 FQNENFSVPK
+426 FQTENFSVPK

-550 GADYFASQIIKMPY
+550 GADYFASQIIRMPY

-608 NAVVSIVAASILFDV
+608 NAIVSIVAASMLFDV

-678 RGAKVESYRVISQ
+678 RGAKVESYRGISQ
-691 ALFATIVPIIISS
+691 ALFATIIPIIISS

-814 NTMLIKMMVVGS
+814 NTMLIKMMAVGS
-826 SAVVFFSLST
+826 SAVVFFFFFS
-836 VSNAILQGINRMNMP
+836 VSNAILQGFNRMNMP

-863 GVLYAMLKFFHMG
+863 GVLYVMLKFFHMG

-936 AINNSV
+936 VGNNSV

-976 TKLVKVAKRLHVM
+976 TKLVKVAKILHVM

>member
-57 GYENRLAGQEP
+57 GYEHRLAGQEP
-68 EPWQNGREVQESNQ
+68 ESWQNGRKVQEPNQ

-93 RQLEQDRQNDTGRQE
+93 RPLEQDRQNDTGRQE
-108 AGQQNMR
+108 AGQQNMK

-142 GRRMYQEAMGKTG
+142 GRRMYQEAMGKNG
-155 GQELDKGNRGI
+155 GQELDRGNRGI

-174 GQEPN
+174 DQEPN
-179 RRNRGIGAMEGG
+179 RRNRGIGAMEGR
-191 AGQQSSREGQP
+191 AGQQPGRQP
-202 MGIGGR
+202 MGIGDR
-208 QADSRWRSL
+208 QSDSRWRSL

-237 ASRNQGTEQNFQAD
+237 ATRNQGTEQNVSAD
-251 RNRTNDQGEQEDIN
+251 RNRMNDQGQQEDTN

-280 DQDQQEGTDQRYG
+280 DQGQQEGADQRYG

-299 RDQKFDKESKT
+299 RDQKADKESKP
-310 IDQDNS
+310 IDQGNS

-326 PSSER
+326 LNSER
-331 QKESKLMSAREI
+331 QKENKPISARETS
-343 PQERGKKSGREI
+343 QERGKKSGREI

-361 QPNRT
+361 QPNRI
-366 QRAIRQEAKSS
+366 QRVIRQEGQSA
-377 RERPEKEHVKRL
+377 RERQEKENVKRL
-389 PPGTGNRKPADRRI
+389 PPGTGNRKSADRRI

-416 SKRLAEDRQE
+416 SRRLAEDRQE
-426 FQNENFSVPK
+426 FQTENFSVPK

-524 TSTRIFRAAMFYA
+524 TSTRIFRATMFYA

-608 NAVVSIVAASILFDV
+608 NAVVSIVAASMLFDV

-678 RGAKVESYRVISQ
+678 RGAKVESYRAISQ
-691 ALFATIVPIIISS
+691 ALFATIIPIIISS

-717 FGHVMEKL
+717 FGHVMETL
-725 GESNLTASQWGVYM
+725 GESNLTASHWGVYM

-814 NTMLIKMMVVGS
+814 NTMLIKMMAVGS

-886 FAALVCLLNAISI
+886 FAALVCLLNAICI

-936 AINNSV
+936 AGNNSV

-976 TKLVKVAKRLHVM
+976 TKLVKVAKILHVM

>member
-57 GYENRLAGQEP
+57 GYEHRLAGQEP
-68 EPWQNGREVQESNQ
+68 ESWQNGREVQEPKQ

-93 RQLEQDRQNDTGRQE
+93 RPLEQDRQNDTGRQE
-108 AGQQNMR
+108 AGQQNMK

-142 GRRMYQEAMGKTG
+142 GRRMYQEAMGKNG
-155 GQELDKGNRGI
+155 DQELDKGNRGI

-174 GQEPN
+174 DQEPN
-179 RRNRGIGAMEGG
+179 RRNRRIGAMEGR
-191 AGQQSSREGQP
+191 AGQQPGRQP
-202 MGIGGR
+202 MEIGDR
-208 QADSRWRSL
+208 QSDSRWRSL

-237 ASRNQGTEQNFQAD
+237 ATRNQGTEQNVSAD
-251 RNRTNDQGEQEDIN
+251 RNRMNDQGQQEDTN

-280 DQDQQEGTDQRYG
+280 DQGQQEGADQRYG

-299 RDQKFDKESKT
+299 RDQKADKESKP
-310 IDQDNS
+310 IDQGNS

-326 PSSER
+326 LNNER
-331 QKESKLMSAREI
+331 QKENKPISARETS
-343 PQERGKKSGREI
+343 QERGKKSGREI
-355 QNEKEK
+355 PNEKEK
-361 QPNRT
+361 QTNRI
-366 QRAIRQEAKSS
+366 QRVIRQEGQSA
-377 RERPEKEHVKRL
+377 RERQEKENVKRL
-389 PPGTGNRKPADRRI
+389 PPGTGNRKSADRRI

-416 SKRLAEDRQE
+416 SRRLAEDRQE
-426 FQNENFSVPK
+426 FQTENFSVPK

-608 NAVVSIVAASILFDV
+608 NAVVSIVAASMLFDV

-678 RGAKVESYRVISQ
+678 RGAKVESYRAISQ
-691 ALFATIVPIIISS
+691 ALFATIIPIIISS

-717 FGHVMEKL
+717 FGHVMETL
-725 GESNLTASQWGVYM
+725 GESNLTASHWGVYM

-814 NTMLIKMMVVGS
+814 NTMLIKMMAVGS

-886 FAALVCLLNAISI
+886 FAALVCLLNAICI

-911 TFLIPA
+911 TFLIPS

-936 AINNSV
+936 AGNNSV

-976 TKLVKVAKRLHVM
+976 TKLVKVAKILHVM

>member
-1 MEKTTRPT
+1 M
-9 QVRTRAPLNQRTGQ
+9 
-23 KPAQNSIYSQGA
+23 
-35 GEAGGALQGGGQQGQ
+35 
-50 WASHLSN
+50 
-57 GYENRLAGQEP
+57 AGQEP
-68 EPWQNGREVQESNQ
+68 ESWQNGREVQEPNQ

-93 RQLEQDRQNDTGRQE
+93 RPLEQDRQNDTGRQE

-155 GQELDKGNRGI
+155 GQELDRGNRGI

-174 GQEPN
+174 DQEPN
-179 RRNRGIGAMEGG
+179 RRNRGIGAMEGR
-191 AGQQSSREGQP
+191 AGQQPGRQP
-202 MGIGGR
+202 IGIGDR
-208 QADSRWRSL
+208 QSDSRWRSL
-217 QEAMKKANSAAE
+217 QEAMKKANNAAE

-237 ASRNQGTEQNFQAD
+237 ATRNQGTEQNVSAD
-251 RNRTNDQGEQEDIN
+251 RNRTNDQSQQEDTN

-280 DQDQQEGTDQRYG
+280 DQGQQERA
-293 RDFRGR
+293 
-299 RDQKFDKESKT
+299 DQKADKESKP
-310 IDQDNS
+310 IDQGNS

-326 PSSER
+326 LNSER
-331 QKESKLMSAREI
+331 QKENKPISARETS
-343 PQERGKKSGREI
+343 QERGKRSGREI
-355 QNEKEK
+355 QNEKER
-361 QPNRT
+361 QSNRT
-366 QRAIRQEAKSS
+366 QKTIRQEAQSS
-377 RERPEKEHVKRL
+377 RERQDKEHVKRL

-416 SKRLAEDRQE
+416 SRRLAEDRQE
-426 FQNENFSVPK
+426 FQTENFSVPK

-524 TSTRIFRAAMFYA
+524 TSTRIFRAAMFHA

-550 GADYFASQIIKMPY
+550 GADYFASQIIRMPY

-608 NAVVSIVAASILFDV
+608 NAIVSIVAASMLFDV

-678 RGAKVESYRVISQ
+678 RGAKVESYRGISQ
-691 ALFATIVPIIISS
+691 ALFATIIPIIISS

-814 NTMLIKMMVVGS
+814 NTMLIKMMAVGS

-863 GVLYAMLKFFHMG
+863 GVLYVMLKFFHMG

-936 AINNSV
+936 AGNNSV

-976 TKLVKVAKRLHVM
+976 TKLVKVAKILHVM

>member
-23 KPAQNSIYSQGA
+23 KSAQNSIYSQGA

-57 GYENRLAGQEP
+57 GYEHRLAGQEP
-68 EPWQNGREVQESNQ
+68 ESWQNGREVQEPNQ

-93 RQLEQDRQNDTGRQE
+93 RPLEQDRQNDTGRQE

-155 GQELDKGNRGI
+155 GQELDRGNRGI

-174 GQEPN
+174 DQEPN
-179 RRNRGIGAMEGG
+179 RRNRGIGAMEGR
-191 AGQQSSREGQP
+191 AGQQPGRQP
-202 MGIGGR
+202 IGIGDR
-208 QADSRWRSL
+208 QSDSRWRSL
-217 QEAMKKANSAAE
+217 QEAMKKANNAAE

-237 ASRNQGTEQNFQAD
+237 ATRNQGTEQNVSAD
-251 RNRTNDQGEQEDIN
+251 RNRTNDQSQQEDTN

-280 DQDQQEGTDQRYG
+280 DQGQQERA
-293 RDFRGR
+293 
-299 RDQKFDKESKT
+299 DQKADKESKP
-310 IDQDNS
+310 IDQGNS

-326 PSSER
+326 LNSER
-331 QKESKLMSAREI
+331 QKENKPISARETS
-343 PQERGKKSGREI
+343 QERGKRSGREI
-355 QNEKEK
+355 QNEKER
-361 QPNRT
+361 QSNRT
-366 QRAIRQEAKSS
+366 QKTIRQEAQSS
-377 RERPEKEHVKRL
+377 RERQDKEHVKRL

-416 SKRLAEDRQE
+416 SRRLAEDRQE
-426 FQNENFSVPK
+426 FQTENFSVPK

-550 GADYFASQIIKMPY
+550 GADYFASQIIRMPY

-608 NAVVSIVAASILFDV
+608 NAIVSIVAASMLFDV

-678 RGAKVESYRVISQ
+678 RGAKVESYRGISQ
-691 ALFATIVPIIISS
+691 ALFATIIPIIISS

-814 NTMLIKMMVVGS
+814 NTMLIKMMAVGS

-863 GVLYAMLKFFHMG
+863 GVLYVMLKFFHMG

-936 AINNSV
+936 AGNNSV
-942 STAAAIMVAV
+942 STAAIMVAV

-976 TKLVKVAKRLHVM
+976 TKLVKVAKILHVM

>member
-23 KPAQNSIYSQGA
+23 KSAQNSIYSQGA
-35 GEAGGALQGGGQQGQ
+35 GETGGALQGGGQQGQ

-57 GYENRLAGQEP
+57 GYEHRLAGQEP
-68 EPWQNGREVQESNQ
+68 ESWQNGREVQEPNQ

-93 RQLEQDRQNDTGRQE
+93 RPLEQDRQNDTGRQE

-155 GQELDKGNRGI
+155 GQELDRGNRGI

-174 GQEPN
+174 DQEPN
-179 RRNRGIGAMEGG
+179 RRNRGIGAMEGR
-191 AGQQSSREGQP
+191 AGQQPGRQP
-202 MGIGGR
+202 IGIGDR
-208 QADSRWRSL
+208 QSDSRWRSL
-217 QEAMKKANSAAE
+217 QEAMKKANNAAE

-237 ASRNQGTEQNFQAD
+237 ATRNQGTEQNVSAD
-251 RNRTNDQGEQEDIN
+251 RNRTNDQSQQEDTN

-280 DQDQQEGTDQRYG
+280 DQGQQERA
-293 RDFRGR
+293 
-299 RDQKFDKESKT
+299 DQKADKESKP
-310 IDQDNS
+310 IDQGNS

-326 PSSER
+326 LNSER
-331 QKESKLMSAREI
+331 QKENKPISARETS
-343 PQERGKKSGREI
+343 QERGKRSGREI
-355 QNEKEK
+355 QNEKER
-361 QPNRT
+361 QSNRT
-366 QRAIRQEAKSS
+366 QKTIRQEAQSS
-377 RERPEKEHVKRL
+377 RERQDKEHVKRL

-416 SKRLAEDRQE
+416 SRRLAEDRQE
-426 FQNENFSVPK
+426 FQTENFSVPK

-550 GADYFASQIIKMPY
+550 GADYFASQIIRMPY

-608 NAVVSIVAASILFDV
+608 NAIVSIVAASMLFDV

-678 RGAKVESYRVISQ
+678 RGAKVESYRGISQ
-691 ALFATIVPIIISS
+691 ALFATIIPIIISS

-814 NTMLIKMMVVGS
+814 NTMLIKMMAVGS

-863 GVLYAMLKFFHMG
+863 GVLYVMLKFFHMG

-936 AINNSV
+936 AGNNSV
-942 STAAAIMVAV
+942 STAAIMVAV

-976 TKLVKVAKRLHVM
+976 TKLVKVAKILHVM